1 MPSFFT
7 PVNITTLN
15 LYTIGMYTSLVYLV
29 GGQSDREGNVYAT
42 NPDTGISGPVC
53 DDTWDQ
59 SDVSWTRPFNA
70 FIN

>member
-1 MPSFFT
+1 
-7 PVNITTLN
+7 
-15 LYTIGMYTSLVYLV
+15 MYTSLVYLV